1 MFPNLKA
8 EMARYGLTYAKVAE
22 AIGRTPNWV
31 DTRLRGKASINIEEA
46 RLIRNTFFPGMDYD
60 YLFASEPINSI
71 HTIKIGSVDERK
83 EKY

>member
-31 DTRLRGKASINIEEA
+31 DSRLRGKASINIEEA
-46 RLIRNTFFPGMDYD
+46 RLIRNTFFPDIDYD
-60 YLFASEPINSI
+60 YLFSNEPLKAIPV
-71 HTIKIGSVDERK
+71 IKDE
-83 EKY
+83 